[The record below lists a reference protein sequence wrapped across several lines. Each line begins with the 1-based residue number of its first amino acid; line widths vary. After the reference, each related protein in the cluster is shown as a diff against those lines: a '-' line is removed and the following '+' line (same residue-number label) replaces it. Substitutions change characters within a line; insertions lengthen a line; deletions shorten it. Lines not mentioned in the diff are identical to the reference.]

1 MAAERWEVTSVGLHP
16 YETRV
21 EKGVKM
27 EEFER
32 NGLALAGPTRFR
44 KSPYVVQAFTVGE
57 HFSRMTAKPTER
69 DLEEGM
75 LSPCWEA
82 QWRDILKNT
91 PSPYPGWSHPHIPET
106 RAGEELLQEEAGG
119 LLAPERPLKTSLD
132 ADPAEQGEDGE
143 VLGEFE
149 EVAMSF
155 SREDDAGEKQ
165 PCREIKQEQANWLDK
180 WESEDEEAVFEALLE
195 KAETQVLEENFG
207 EQEAPRWE
215 QRFPI
220 DKRRNNAILVY

>member
-1 MAAERWEVTSVGLHP
+1 
-16 YETRV
+16 
-21 EKGVKM
+21 M

-143 VLGEFE
+143 VKGEGQAQETSSAELHRQHFRWLCYQE
-149 EVAMSF
+149 AEGPWDVCARL
-155 SREDDAGEKQ
+155 REL
-165 PCREIKQEQANWLDK
+165 CLNWLQPELNSK
-180 WESEDEEAVFEALLE
+180 ERMVELV
-195 KAETQVLEENFG
+195 VLEQFL
-207 EQEAPRWE
+207 
-215 QRFPI
+215 
-220 DKRRNNAILVY
+220 AILPEDLQGWVGESGPETCVKITPPKKISFHKRQPATSVIPG